1 MNPGD
6 LGYLGAGLGSA
17 VALLAIYL
25 VWLRALAGRADREL
39 RWLRSLRGER
49 R

>member
-6 LGYLGAGLGSA
+6 LGYLAAGLGSA
-17 VALLAIYL
+17 VALLVTYV